1 MSAAAYT
8 VRLRDAHVFSLS
20 GRSFEAF
27 VGEIVRIDT
36 GKVAYSSKLYEEKR
50 TARLQAARYLK
61 RYEHHL
67 VKHGIGFEEQEEQR
81 KAAERAERDA
91 KRATDRRV
99 REAAPDLLV
108 ALQNL
113 LEDAL
118 VAGLSDS
125 TVSGSIFEARAA
137 IRKAKGAAI

>member
-1 MSAAAYT
+1 MTNYK
-8 VRLRDAHVFSLS
+8 VNVRDAVAYSLDMT
-20 GRSFEAF
+20 RFECF

-36 GKVAYSSKLYEEKR
+36 GKVAYSTKFYEEKR
-50 TARLQAARYLK
+50 AAHLQAARYVK
-61 RYEHHL
+61 RYEQHL
-67 VKHGIGFEEQEEQR
+67 AKHGIGFEEQEAQR

-113 LEDAL
+113 LDDAL

-125 TVSGSIFEARAA
+125 IVSGSVFEARAA
-137 IRKAKGAAI
+137 IRKAKGAAL

>member
-1 MSAAAYT
+1 MSNYK
-8 VRLRDAHVFSLS
+8 VHVRDAVAYSLNMT
-20 GRSFEAF
+20 RFDCF

-36 GKVAYSSKLYEEKR
+36 GKVAYHTKFYEEKR
-50 TARLQAARYLK
+50 AAHLQAARYIK
-61 RYEHHL
+61 RYEQHL
-67 VKHGIGFEEQEEQR
+67 AKHGIGFEEQEEQR

-91 KRATDRRV
+91 KRATDRKV

-113 LEDAL
+113 LDDAL

-125 TVSGSIFEARAA
+125 TVSGSVFEARAA

>member
-1 MSAAAYT
+1 MSNYKVNVRDDVAY
-8 VRLRDAHVFSLS
+8 SLNLT
-20 GRSFEAF
+20 RFDCF

-36 GKVAYSSKLYEEKR
+36 GKVAYSTKFYEEPR
-50 TARLQAARYLK
+50 AARLQAARYLK

-67 VKHGIGFEEQEEQR
+67 AKHGIGFEEQEAQR

-91 KRATDRRV
+91 KRANDRKV

-113 LEDAL
+113 LDDAL

-125 TVSGSIFEARAA
+125 TVSGSVFEARAA

>member
-1 MSAAAYT
+1 MSNYK
-8 VRLRDAHVFSLS
+8 VNVRDAVAYSLNLT
-20 GRSFEAF
+20 RFDCF

-36 GKVAYSSKLYEEKR
+36 GKVAYKTKFYEEKR
-50 TARLQAARYLK
+50 AAHLQAARYVK

-67 VKHGIGFEEQEEQR
+67 AKHGIGFEEQEEQR

-113 LEDAL
+113 LDDAL

-125 TVSGSIFEARAA
+125 TVSGSVFEARAA
-137 IRKAKGAAI
+137 IRKAKGTAI

>member
-1 MSAAAYT
+1 MSNYK
-8 VRLRDAHVFSLS
+8 VCIRDAHAYSLT
-20 GRSFEAF
+20 GRSFECF
-27 VGEIVRIDT
+27 VGEIVRVDT
-36 GKVAYSSKLYEEKR
+36 GKVAYRTKFYEEKR
-50 TARLQAARYLK
+50 AAHLQAARYIK
-61 RYEHHL
+61 RYEQHL
-67 VKHGIGFEEQEEQR
+67 AKHGIGFEEQEEQR

-91 KRATDRRV
+91 KRANDRRV

-113 LEDAL
+113 LDDAL

>member
-1 MSAAAYT
+1 MSNYK
-8 VRLRDAHVFSLS
+8 VNVRDAVAYSLDMT
-20 GRSFEAF
+20 RFDCF

-36 GKVAYSSKLYEEKR
+36 GKVAYHTKFYEEKR
-50 TARLQAARYLK
+50 AAHLQASRYVK
-61 RYEHHL
+61 RYEQHL
-67 VKHGIGFEEQEEQR
+67 AKHGIGFEEQEEQR
-81 KAAERAERDA
+81 KAVERAERDA

-113 LEDAL
+113 LDDAL

-125 TVSGSIFEARAA
+125 IVSGSVFEARSA
-137 IRKAKGAAI
+137 IRKAKGVAI

>member
-8 VRLRDAHVFSLS
+8 VRLRDAHAFSLS

-36 GKVAYSSKLYEEKR
+36 GKVAYKTKFYEEKR

-67 VKHGIGFEEQEEQR
+67 VKHGIGFEEQEAQR
-81 KAAERAERDA
+81 RAAERAARDA
-91 KRATDRRV
+91 KRAADRLV
-99 REAAPDLLV
+99 RDAAHDLLA
-108 ALQNL
+108 ALL
-113 LEDAL
+113 PL
-118 VAGLSDS
+118 VEASPVGGGMIRFDGDELQA
-125 TVSGSIFEARAA
+125 ARAA
-137 IRKAKGAAI
+137 IAKATGG